1 MGEFLKLSQLKI
13 KGNNMYKKLEVL
25 NKIQHK
31 NKSVAEVSDFL
42 YSKNL
47 INAPIALSE
56 FFEACKNYPIF
67 FAKDKNNKW
76 FSTALLG
83 YKEGENLFVDKKGKW
98 KDLHYIPAFIRGFP
112 FILVNQES
120 KKEMVVSIDSE
131 YLDEKKSS
139 KKLFDEN
146 GNNSEF
152 LNNVIGFLNQ
162 YYTDSLSANE
172 FIKQLETWEL
182 LEEKV
187 VNITNSKKEKF
198 TLGGFFIVNE
208 EKLKHL
214 SKKKKDDICAKDA
227 YSLITAHLISLSNI
241 QKLGLIK

>member
-1 MGEFLKLSQLKI
+1 M
-13 KGNNMYKKLEVL
+13 
-25 NKIQHK
+25 
-31 NKSVAEVSDFL
+31 
-42 YSKNL
+42 
-47 INAPIALSE
+47 
-56 FFEACKNYPIF
+56 
-67 FAKDKNNKW
+67 
-76 FSTALLG
+76 
-83 YKEGENLFVDKKGKW
+83 
-98 KDLHYIPAFIRGFP
+98 HYIPAFIRGFP
-112 FILVNQES
+112 FILVNQEN

>member
-1 MGEFLKLSQLKI
+1 
-13 KGNNMYKKLEVL
+13 MYKKLEVL

-98 KDLHYIPAFIRGFP
+98 KELHYIPAFIRGFP

-152 LNNVIGFLNQ
+152 LNGAINFLNQ

-227 YSLITAHLISLSNI
+227 YSLITSHLISLSNI

>member
-1 MGEFLKLSQLKI
+1 
-13 KGNNMYKKLEVL
+13 MYKKLEVL

-31 NKSVAEVSDFL
+31 NKGVAEVTDFL

-67 FAKDKNNKW
+67 FAKDKDNKW

-98 KDLHYIPAFIRGFP
+98 KELHYIPAFLRSYP
-112 FILVNQES
+112 FILVNQEN
-120 KKEMVVSIDSE
+120 KKEMVVAIDAE
-131 YLDEKKSS
+131 YLNEKESS

-152 LNNVIGFLNQ
+152 LNGVLGFLNQ
-162 YYTDSLSANE
+162 FYSDTMATSE
-172 FIKQLETWEL
+172 FIKQLEEWEL

-187 VNITNSKKEKF
+187 ANVVNSKNEKYS
-198 TLGGFFIVNE
+198 LNGFFVVNE

-214 SKKKKDDICAKDA
+214 SKKKKDDICAKNA
-227 YSLITAHLISLSNI
+227 YALITAHLISLSNI
-241 QKLGLIK
+241 QKLGSIK

>member
-1 MGEFLKLSQLKI
+1 
-13 KGNNMYKKLEVL
+13 MYKKLEAL

-31 NKSVAEVSDFL
+31 NKGVAEVTDFL

-67 FAKDKNNKW
+67 FAKDKDEKW
-76 FSTALLG
+76 FSTVLLG
-83 YKEGENLFVDKKGKW
+83 YKQGENLFVDEKGVW
-98 KDLHYIPAFIRGFP
+98 KELHYIPAFVRSYP
-112 FILVNQES
+112 FVLSKQES
-120 KKEMVVSIDSE
+120 TKELLLAV
-131 YLDEKKSS
+131 EKEFLNEKETS
-139 KKLFDEN
+139 KNLFDEN

-152 LNNVIGFLNQ
+152 LNGVLKFLNQ
-162 YYTDSLSANE
+162 YYADSLSTSE
-172 FIKQLETWEL
+172 FVKQLDDWEL

-187 VNITNSKKEKF
+187 ANIVNSKNEKF
-198 TLGGFFIVNE
+198 TLNGLYVVNE

-214 SKKKKDDICAKDA
+214 SKKKKDDICAKNA

-241 QKLGLIK
+241 QKLGILK